1 MATPTNARTEPATP
15 AAPTPG
21 EAPRGP
27 GLLRAHAYSLTAKL
41 VMLLVILA
49 LWELVVRVWAPP
61 FIARPTGVLLAIPG
75 VVTSS
80 EFLEA
85 VAGTA
90 VPIVQGLV
98 IAIVLAILVGLA
110 MGRVPWAEWALRMYV
125 YALFALPMVALVPLM
140 TMWLGY
146 SNGTRLAIIIF
157 AAFFPMALNVYDGAR
172 SVQKGYVEV
181 AQSFRSSRRALW
193 FGVVLPASMPYLLAG
208 FRLASGRALVAAV
221 VAEMLVALDGL
232 GRFIQVGARSFRHD
246 EAFVGVL
253 ALMLFGVGM
262 LSAARWATAKFFPWY
277 DQKR

>member
-1 MATPTNARTEPATP
+1 MNAQTAQETSAAPPAVETPTR
-15 AAPTPG
+15 
-21 EAPRGP
+21 RS
-27 GLLRAHAYSLTAKL
+27 LLRGRAYSVTVK
-41 VMLLVILA
+41 VTTLLVILA
-49 LWELVVRVWAPP
+49 AWETVVRAWAPP
-61 FIARPTGVLLAIPG
+61 FIARPTGVITVLPE

-80 EFLEA
+80 DFLEA
-85 VAGTA
+85 LAGTA

-98 IAIVLAILVGLA
+98 IAVVLAILVGLA
-110 MGRVPWAEWALRMYV
+110 MGRVRWVEWALQMYV

-146 SNGTRLAIIIF
+146 SEGTRLAIIIF

-172 SVQKGYVEV
+172 SVQKGYLEV
-181 AQSFRSSRRALW
+181 AASFRSSRRAMW

-232 GRFIQVGARSFRHD
+232 GRFIQMGARSFRHD

-253 ALMLFGVGM
+253 ALMVFGGGM
-262 LSAARWATAKFFPWY
+262 LWGARWATARFFPWY
-277 DQKR
+277 SPER

>member
-1 MATPTNARTEPATP
+1 MVTP
-15 AAPTPG
+15 AKTRTPPG
-21 EAPRGP
+21 AASPPRQTAGQARP
-27 GLLRAHAYSLTAKL
+27 RLRGRGYSVTVKIGA
-41 VMLLVILA
+41 LLVILA
-49 LWELVVRVWAPP
+49 VWELVVALAAPP
-61 FIARPTGVLLAIPG
+61 FIARPTGVITVLPS

-85 VAGTA
+85 LAGTA
-90 VPIVQGLV
+90 VPIIQGLA
-98 IAIVLAILVGLA
+98 ISIVLAILVGLA
-110 MGRVPWAEWALRMYV
+110 MGRVRWMEWALQMYV

-146 SNGTRLAIIIF
+146 SEGTRLAIIIF

-172 SVQKGYVEV
+172 AVQKGYLEV
-181 AQSFRSSRRALW
+181 AESFRAPRRALW

-253 ALMLFGVGM
+253 ALMVFGVAM
-262 LSAARWATAKFFPWY
+262 LWAARWGTARFFPWY
-277 DQKR
+277 EQKR